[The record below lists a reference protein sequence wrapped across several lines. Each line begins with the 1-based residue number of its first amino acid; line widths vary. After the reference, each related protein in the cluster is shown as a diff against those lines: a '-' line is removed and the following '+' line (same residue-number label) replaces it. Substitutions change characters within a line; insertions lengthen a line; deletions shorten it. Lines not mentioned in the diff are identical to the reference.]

1 MQLKSVKLTNGI
13 FLEIVTVSSEVAFAM
28 KNQNK
33 CLKHIYLNYWQS
45 YWAEKGT
52 KMTGRDHK
60 ISILKFLGQQCGLKV
75 AKDKKHRKFGRF
87 LHFLALF
94 ERFLASSSSETTWST
109 WKLRNS
115 DSLSPSSHFDTLYNP
130 VPLPIVNWIKNQF
143 CLPQC
148 GRSSEKILKGVYSKC
163 VKYIFF

>member
-1 MQLKSVKLTNGI
+1 MGI
-13 FLEIVTVSSEVAFAM
+13 IFETVTVSPEGLFAM

-33 CLKHIYLNYWQS
+33 WIKHIYLNYWQS

-60 ISILKFLGQQCGLKV
+60 ISIFKFPGRPCGFKV

-87 LHFLALF
+87 LQFLALF

-109 WKLRNS
+109 WKLKNS

-130 VPLPIVNWIKNQF
+130 VPLPIVNCNKNSV

-148 GRSSEKILKGVYSKC
+148 HLPPLDIRSSSNDWICQPGL
-163 VKYIFF
+163 FFN